1 MQKGLGIWVFDAI
14 VQSFYSFLSCHRSPP
29 NSISNENNW
38 FHVFQEV
45 SEPAAVALVNLS
57 QRSAVAAKMVDMG
70 MINLAMDLL
79 FKSEPNISRLLVML
93 LVNLTQLESGTA
105 SLLQVCFFSSVH
117 IMIDPL
123 EIRINE
129 DDNINPSFIF
139 LRRNCNLLYAFIV
152 LLFGFKN
159 KAFS

>member
-1 MQKGLGIWVFDAI
+1 MQKGLGIWVFDTI
-14 VQSFYSFLSCHRSPP
+14 VLLSLLSCHCSPP
-29 NSISNENNW
+29 SSILNEKKIIG
-38 FHVFQEV
+38 FGVFQEV

-105 SLLQVCFFSSVH
+105 SLLQVCVFSSVH
-117 IMIDPL
+117 ILIDSL
-123 EIRINE
+123 DI
-129 DDNINPSFIF
+129 
-139 LRRNCNLLYAFIV
+139 CVY
-152 LLFGFKN
+152 
-159 KAFS
+159 